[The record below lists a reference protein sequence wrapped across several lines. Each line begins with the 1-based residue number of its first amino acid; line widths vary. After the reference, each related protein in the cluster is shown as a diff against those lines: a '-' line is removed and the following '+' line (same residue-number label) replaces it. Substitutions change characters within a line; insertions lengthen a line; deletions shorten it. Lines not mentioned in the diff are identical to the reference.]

1 MMQNLVVALM
11 VSAAA
16 IYVGQ
21 RYSPKWLTRKV
32 SAWLA
37 AALAMIGWRGAAEV
51 LSRESPA
58 GTSCG
63 NGCGRCGACAPEA
76 ASDSDKPVSTHSAVT
91 FHRR

>member
-1 MMQNLVVALM
+1 MIQHLVVGLM

-16 IYVGQ
+16 IYVAQ
-21 RYSPKWLTRKV
+21 RYGPKWLTRKV

-37 AALAMIGWRGAAEV
+37 AVLAMIGWRGAAEV

-63 NGCGRCGACAPEA
+63 SGCGRCGACSPEV
-76 ASDSDKPVSTHSAVT
+76 ASDSDKPVATHAVVT